1 MQHKMSLNETSM
13 QLSIITYRDIIVK
26 NKEDAM
32 DLIQAL
38 GTLGGITDRDEMIKA
53 CKIISDED
61 LRSALVLVA
70 LSFNNDAK
78 ANDDHKLYSRSLIT
92 STFFL

>member
-26 NKEDAM
+26 NKEEDAM

-38 GTLGGITDRDEMIKA
+38 GTLGGITD
-53 CKIISDED
+53 
-61 LRSALVLVA
+61 
-70 LSFNNDAK
+70 
-78 ANDDHKLYSRSLIT
+78 
-92 STFFL
+92 

>member
-1 MQHKMSLNETSM
+1 
-13 QLSIITYRDIIVK
+13 
-26 NKEDAM
+26 M
-32 DLIQAL
+32 DFIQAL

-78 ANDDHKLYSRSLIT
+78 TNDEICRLKEKIQKLETQLQDD
-92 STFFL
+92 

>member
-1 MQHKMSLNETSM
+1 MYTMN
-13 QLSIITYRDIIVK
+13 
-26 NKEDAM
+26 
-32 DLIQAL
+32 LIQAL

-53 CKIISDED
+53 CKIIPDED

-78 ANDDHKLYSRSLIT
+78 TNDEIFRRQNQEICRLKERIQELETQLRIT
-92 STFFL
+92 KS

>member
-1 MQHKMSLNETSM
+1 
-13 QLSIITYRDIIVK
+13 
-26 NKEDAM
+26 
-32 DLIQAL
+32 
-38 GTLGGITDRDEMIKA
+38 MIKA

-61 LRSALVLVA
+61 LRLALVLVA

-78 ANDDHKLYSRSLIT
+78 TNDDHKLYSRSLIT